1 MAVSCGVFA
10 SARLAVCHT
19 ADDSSIVI
27 QIKRKMIQYVHL
39 FVWTV
44 ALNFAIAEV
53 GITVHFLCFDYVKA
67 KYMEKIG
74 T

>member
-1 MAVSCGVFA
+1 
-10 SARLAVCHT
+10 
-19 ADDSSIVI
+19 
-27 QIKRKMIQYVHL
+27 MIQYVHL